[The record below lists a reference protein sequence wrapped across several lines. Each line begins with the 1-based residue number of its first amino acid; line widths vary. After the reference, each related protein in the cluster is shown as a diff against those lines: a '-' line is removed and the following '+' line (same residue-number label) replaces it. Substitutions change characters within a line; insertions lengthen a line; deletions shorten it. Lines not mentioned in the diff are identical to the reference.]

1 MKVYWQVAK
10 PLEKTLEVLYMKAI
24 IIQLWALLCLIVQ
37 LFFEF
42 LGIAVKEAGELLDQC
57 GIELSM
63 RNFLMSLFYFAVAY
77 LFVISVWIVLI

>member
-24 IIQLWALLCLIVQ
+24 IIQLWALLCLVVQ
-37 LFFEF
+37 VSLEF
-42 LGIAVKEAGELLDQC
+42 LDIAAQEAGELLEQC
-57 GIELSM
+57 GIEISV
-63 RNFLMSLFYFAVAY
+63 RNFLISLFYFAAAY

>member
-1 MKVYWQVAK
+1 MKVYWQVVK

-63 RNFLMSLFYFAVAY
+63 RNFLMSLFYFAAAY